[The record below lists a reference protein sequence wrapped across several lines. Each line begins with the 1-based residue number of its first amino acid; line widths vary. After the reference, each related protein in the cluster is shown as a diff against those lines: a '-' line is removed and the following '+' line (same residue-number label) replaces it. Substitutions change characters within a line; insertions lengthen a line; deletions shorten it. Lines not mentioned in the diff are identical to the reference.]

1 LGADLPGPLFQP
13 RGRDHLR
20 RGVAI
25 ALRPLAQATILTI
38 VAGIADAVGYITMGG
53 VFAANMTGNT
63 VLAGIAAAR
72 QDLVGTWD
80 HLSPL
85 VAFFAGAM
93 LARALLRVLKSATAG
108 ILLEA
113 ALIAVVGFLGVGMET
128 AAMIVAF
135 AMGLQASSITSFAG
149 SAVSTVVVTST
160 LARTADAAV
169 DRLWPGA
176 TAKSTPAGN
185 TRLLLLTWIG
195 YLVGALIGGLLVH
208 AVPQPLL
215 VAAALLLVAVLL

>member
-1 LGADLPGPLFQP
+1 
-13 RGRDHLR
+13 
-20 RGVAI
+20 
-25 ALRPLAQATILTI
+25 
-38 VAGIADAVGYITMGG
+38 VGYITMGG

-63 VLAGIAAAR
+63 VLAGIAAAKR
-72 QDLVGTWD
+72 DFIGTWD

-93 LARALLRVLKSATAG
+93 LARALLRSLKSPTVG

-128 AAMIVAF
+128 AVMIVAF

-169 DRLWPGA
+169 DRLWPGEP
-176 TAKSTPAGN
+176 AKPAPAGN

-208 AVPQPLL
+208 AIPQPLL
-215 VAAALLLVAVLL
+215 VAAALLLIVVFL